1 MIKTI
6 LYGLALILYYIGI
19 TKRPQKKEKDLFETL
34 IIGTILLIILTG
46 MGTVVCT
53 FTKIRVDL
61 WSIFG
66 ITLLLDIAVWL
77 HVFRGKGVRKCQ
89 CSALDGISLIV
100 VMIPVVV
107 VSVICFGWKLDLNYG
122 DVDPARYLMFANGMI
137 ESGRISGEF
146 ISTLINEVFI
156 LAFQPFL
163 MKLSYY
169 RAMILSDIFMH
180 LLSVAMFY
188 LLMTKINRG
197 RMKWCNAILTILY
210 FCGYQLHNLC
220 YGSFFHWRD
229 GIVMTMFLIY
239 AALLLEREEISHLS
253 GILMLALGL
262 FGLACTYPIL
272 LVVVG
277 PMFVPEMILWLKE
290 NLKKMPRKHVITL
303 TVIVVVVI
311 AVGALVAGQRIG
323 HSMDGLVEALTGVE
337 GLAYREPYMDF
348 LFFVPV
354 FFCLL
359 GLLWKKKTEN
369 WIFVRMIAVAGTVM
383 VGWLILFVNGGMVS
397 YYYYKPYYVLWLLAW
412 LMTGQAVYLM
422 GEEKRYLEMA
432 SYTGFLAVVVAIS
445 LTGVND
451 RLYKLDKRLYL
462 DDGQR
467 AVSLCPLYSNNLAA
481 IQGVHKSILTDE
493 EMQIYGYIL
502 ENYEPNDIPMV
513 HSMYTAMQYDWYR
526 AIMPQYEEQQIYDLR
541 YDSLYGVMN
550 NLQNNGVQKFLLLKG
565 DPMYEDYKDTV
576 FAHYGVEMEN
586 EGAVIYVMPENGWLA
601 VFGQQ
606 EHLTA
611 QQQEL
616 FEKAYELDGSPALI
630 YDPGTQYMGRYY
642 YQIYV
647 NQQPL
652 GWLENLNPADFVS
665 MTYQLNNDEVK
676 YLVVLKD
683 SEMYQQNREYFD
695 SKEILFENEAGM
707 LVTYMGTG
715 WMPGEEAE

>member
-1 MIKTI
+1 M
-6 LYGLALILYYIGI
+6 
-19 TKRPQKKEKDLFETL
+19 
-34 IIGTILLIILTG
+34 
-46 MGTVVCT
+46 
-53 FTKIRVDL
+53 
-61 WSIFG
+61 
-66 ITLLLDIAVWL
+66 
-77 HVFRGKGVRKCQ
+77 
-89 CSALDGISLIV
+89 
-100 VMIPVVV
+100 VM
-107 VSVICFGWKLDLNYG
+107 
-122 DVDPARYLMFANGMI
+122 
-137 ESGRISGEF
+137 
-146 ISTLINEVFI
+146 
-156 LAFQPFL
+156 
-163 MKLSYY
+163 
-169 RAMILSDIFMH
+169 
-180 LLSVAMFY
+180 
-188 LLMTKINRG
+188 
-197 RMKWCNAILTILY
+197 
-210 FCGYQLHNLC
+210 
-220 YGSFFHWRD
+220 
-229 GIVMTMFLIY
+229 
-239 AALLLEREEISHLS
+239 
-253 GILMLALGL
+253 
-262 FGLACTYPIL
+262 
-272 LVVVG
+272 
-277 PMFVPEMILWLKE
+277 
-290 NLKKMPRKHVITL
+290 
-303 TVIVVVVI
+303 
-311 AVGALVAGQRIG
+311 
-323 HSMDGLVEALTGVE
+323 
-337 GLAYREPYMDF
+337 
-348 LFFVPV
+348 
-354 FFCLL
+354 
-359 GLLWKKKTEN
+359 
-369 WIFVRMIAVAGTVM
+369 
-383 VGWLILFVNGGMVS
+383 
-397 YYYYKPYYVLWLLAW
+397 
-412 LMTGQAVYLM
+412 
-422 GEEKRYLEMA
+422 
-432 SYTGFLAVVVAIS
+432 IS

-665 MTYQLNNDEVK
+665 MTYQLNNNEVK